1 MKELNNENTLVET
14 SQSVKTTDCKIGEF
28 FGGIGACSAAF
39 RRLGIPFE
47 VADYVEIDKY
57 ACKSYNAINN
67 TNFEPQDIKE
77 WDKDIKFDLIM
88 HGSPCQDY
96 SIAGRQAGGDEGS
109 GTRSSLMYETIR
121 IINKTKP
128 KVVIWENVK
137 NLLSNKHKHNFD
149 NYLQKMS
156 DMGYTNYYKVLNAK
170 DYGVPQNRERVFTIS
185 ILGEHKPFEFPKPQE
200 LHIRLKNIL
209 EEDYDSKFVLSDK
222 IQKRLVIT
230 DPEFKKNIIGT
241 TAPDFRT
248 IGQRDVIYNQNGVIS
263 TLCATDYKQPKQIL
277 CKQVANLN
285 HYNYDKMN
293 RVYSDEGLSPAL
305 ETMTGGNRQPKI
317 IASNGT
323 EDNKVRKLSPKEC
336 WRLMGFSDEDFE
348 KAKSINSDTQLY
360 KQAGNSIV
368 VNVLVEI
375 IKKLKECETI

>member
-1 MKELNNENTLVET
+1 
-14 SQSVKTTDCKIGEF
+14 
-28 FGGIGACSAAF
+28 
-39 RRLGIPFE
+39 
-47 VADYVEIDKY
+47 
-57 ACKSYNAINN
+57 
-67 TNFEPQDIKE
+67 
-77 WDKDIKFDLIM
+77 M
-88 HGSPCQDY
+88 HGSPCQDF
-96 SIAGRQAGGDEGS
+96 SIAGRQLGGDEGS
-109 GTRSSLMYETIR
+109 STRSSLMYETIR
-121 IINKTKP
+121 IVNKTKP

-137 NLLSNKHKHNFD
+137 NLISNKHRHNFD
-149 NYLQKMS
+149 NYLQNMS

-170 DYGVPQNRERVFTIS
+170 DYGIPQNRERIFVIS

-200 LHIRLKNIL
+200 LHIRLKDIL
-209 EEDYDSKFVLSDK
+209 EKDYDSKLILSEK
-222 IQKRLVIT
+222 IQERLVIT

-248 IGQRDVIYNQNGVIS
+248 IGQRDVVYNQNGVIS

-277 CKQVANLN
+277 CKQVADLN

-317 IASNGT
+317 IVNKKT
-323 EDNKVRKLSPKEC
+323 EGNKVRKLSPKEC
-336 WRLMGFSDEDFE
+336 WRLMGFSDKDFE
-348 KAKSINSDTQLY
+348 KAKTVNSNAQLY

-375 IKKLKECETI
+375 IKNLKECGAI